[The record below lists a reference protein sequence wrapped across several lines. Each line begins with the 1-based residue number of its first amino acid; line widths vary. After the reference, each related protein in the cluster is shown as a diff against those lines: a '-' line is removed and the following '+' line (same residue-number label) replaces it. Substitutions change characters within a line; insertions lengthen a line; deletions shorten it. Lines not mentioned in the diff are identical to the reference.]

1 MFRPGGRRVFR
12 DDAMSVRSAIALVAA
27 PLACFALTGCGGS
40 GSAASGDRPAAI
52 PHQLGLQLVGR
63 TSAIEA
69 SLKSGDECAALEQG
83 TKLQQA
89 EADAI
94 AAGKIPVELRAELVD
109 STQALIAQ
117 IRCTPPKPPAHHH
130 HTHDKKHGD
139 GGGD

>member
-1 MFRPGGRRVFR
+1 M
-12 DDAMSVRSAIALVAA
+12 
-27 PLACFALTGCGGS
+27 ACVALTGCGGS
-40 GSAASGDRPAAI
+40 GTAASSDRPAAI

-63 TSAIEA
+63 TSAVEA
-69 SLKSGDECAALEQG
+69 SLNSGDECAALEQG

-89 EADAI
+89 EVDAI

-117 IRCTPPKPPAHHH
+117 IHCTPPNPPPLHHH
-130 HTHDKKHGD
+130 HDRGEKHGD

>member
-1 MFRPGGRRVFR
+1 MFRTRGCRVFR
-12 DDAMSVRSAIALVAA
+12 DDAMTVRSAIALVAA
-27 PLACFALTGCGGS
+27 PLACLALTGCGGS
-40 GSAASGDRPAAI
+40 GSAASSDRPAAI

-69 SLKSGDECAALEQG
+69 SLNSGDECAALEQG

-109 STQALIAQ
+109 STAALIAQ
-117 IRCTPPKPPAHHH
+117 INCTPPKPPTKHHH
-130 HTHDKKHGD
+130 HDKKHGD

>member
-1 MFRPGGRRVFR
+1 MT
-12 DDAMSVRSAIALVAA
+12 SVPRWS
-27 PLACFALTGCGGS
+27 
-40 GSAASGDRPAAI
+40 R
-52 PHQLGLQLVGR
+52 
-63 TSAIEA
+63 
-69 SLKSGDECAALEQG
+69 G

-117 IRCTPPKPPAHHH
+117 IHCTPPEPPHHH
-130 HTHDKKHGD
+130 HDHGKKHGD